1 MSINPIAA
9 IRPIAFSGLAQVG
22 NATGAATSVGV
33 GAAAGPGGASPTS
46 FASQLD
52 ALSAMHANVDQLA
65 VKAAT
70 GDLASIQDYAVA
82 STEAQ
87 LMTQLTVTVRDKA
100 VEAFNDIMKMQI

>member
-9 IRPIAFSGLAQVG
+9 IRPIAFSGIAQVG
-22 NATGAATSVGV
+22 NATGAASS
-33 GAAAGPGGASPTS
+33 AAAGTAVGGASPAS

-70 GDLASIQDYAVA
+70 GDLNSIQDYAVA

>member
-9 IRPIAFSGLAQVG
+9 IRPIAFSGIAQVG
-22 NATGAATSVGV
+22 NATGATA
-33 GAAAGPGGASPTS
+33 GAGAGTAVGGASPTS

-70 GDLASIQDYAVA
+70 GDLTSIQDYAVA

>member
-9 IRPIAFSGLAQVG
+9 IRPIAFSGVAQLG
-22 NATGAATSVGV
+22 NATGAATSAGV
-33 GAAAGPGGASPTS
+33 GAAAPGAGATS

-52 ALSAMHANVDQLA
+52 ALSAMHNNVDQLA

>member
-1 MSINPIAA
+1 MSIMPIAA
-9 IRPIAFSGLAQVG
+9 VRPIAFSGVAQVG
-22 NATGAATSVGV
+22 NATGATTSAGV
-33 GAAAGPGGASPTS
+33 GAAGGTAATS

-52 ALSAMHANVDQLA
+52 ALSAMHNNVDQLA

>member
-9 IRPIAFSGLAQVG
+9 IRPIAFNGVAQVG
-22 NATGAATSVGV
+22 NATGTPAGAGAGAT
-33 GAAAGPGGASPTS
+33 GGTS

-70 GDLASIQDYAVA
+70 GDLTSIQDYAVA

-87 LMTQLTVTVRDKA
+87 LMTQLTVTIRDKA

>member
-9 IRPIAFSGLAQVG
+9 VRPIAFSGVAQVG
-22 NATGAATSVGV
+22 NATGSPTSAGV
-33 GAAAGPGGASPTS
+33 GGASPTS